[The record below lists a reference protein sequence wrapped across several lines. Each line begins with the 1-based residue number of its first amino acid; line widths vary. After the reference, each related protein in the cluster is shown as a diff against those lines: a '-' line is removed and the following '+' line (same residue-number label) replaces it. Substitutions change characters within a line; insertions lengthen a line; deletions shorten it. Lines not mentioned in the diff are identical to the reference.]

1 VTIVRSQASEDKSSV
16 SNENS
21 DRQRAFFEA
30 EPGHFVP
37 SGNGQV
43 LPGKEF
49 VKKNARYC

>member
-30 EPGHFVP
+30 ELGDFAP

-43 LPGKEF
+43 LPGKGF